1 MKKRASKRLLYTEH
15 VIKLLVISVLSMP
28 FILSPYANETRKFR
42 NNAATRTHLS
52 IFFSA
57 VKAASGHRETS
68 EKTGCTALLF
78 DNILRPF
85 PAIGCPIKRS
95 GASGHVKNGVCS
107 HAMGFQNRR
116 YSPLHMDALGM
127 EITRKAIV
135 FIQYKRSRISKV
147 VHASARIESAITYCF
162 QA

>member
-15 VIKLLVISVLSMP
+15 VIKSLVISALSILS
-28 FILSPYANETRKFR
+28 ILSPYANETRKFR
-42 NNAATRTHLS
+42 NNAATRTYLS
-52 IFFSA
+52 IFFGT

-68 EKTGCTALLF
+68 GKTGCTSLLF

-95 GASGHVKNGVCS
+95 GAQGYVKNGVLS
-107 HAMGFQNRR
+107 YAMGFQNRR
-116 YSPLHMDALGM
+116 YSPFHMNACGM

-135 FIQYKRSRISKV
+135 LIQYK
-147 VHASARIESAITYCF
+147 
-162 QA
+162 